1 MQDNLLLVEHKKGS
15 CNCQDGPIFRE
26 FFFLRGGGRRGRRGR
41 RERAGGNLSFIN
53 LVLKNKGR
61 GASVSSPE
69 KRDAYL
75 RGCTVRKE
83 NEVELV
89 H

>member
-26 FFFLRGGGRRGRRGR
+26 FFFFGGGGGRRG
-41 RERAGGNLSFIN
+41 RAGGNLSFIN

>member
-1 MQDNLLLVEHKKGS
+1 M
-15 CNCQDGPIFRE
+15 GPSFGN
-26 FFFLRGGGRRGRRGR
+26 FVFLWGGGG
-41 RERAGGNLSFIN
+41 GGNLSFIN

-75 RGCTVRKE
+75 RGCKARKE

>member
-26 FFFLRGGGRRGRRGR
+26 FFFGGRWGGGRRG
-41 RERAGGNLSFIN
+41 RAGGNLSFIN
-53 LVLKNKGR
+53 LVLKNKGK

>member
-15 CNCQDGPIFRE
+15 CKCQDGPIFRE
-26 FFFLRGGGRRGRRGR
+26 FFFFFFFFGGGGGGGG
-41 RERAGGNLSFIN
+41 AGGNLSFIN

-83 NEVELV
+83 NEAELV

>member
-15 CNCQDGPIFRE
+15 CKCQDGPIFRE
-26 FFFLRGGGRRGRRGR
+26 FFFFFFFGVGGG
-41 RERAGGNLSFIN
+41 GGGGGVGGCLSFIN
-53 LVLKNKGR
+53 LVLKNKRR

-83 NEVELV
+83 NEAELV

>member
-26 FFFLRGGGRRGRRGR
+26 FFFFWGGGVGRRG
-41 RERAGGNLSFIN
+41 RAGGNLSFIN

-83 NEVELV
+83 NEVEFV

>member
-15 CNCQDGPIFRE
+15 CKCQDGPIFRE
-26 FFFLRGGGRRGRRGR
+26 FFFFFFFGVGGGRRG
-41 RERAGGNLSFIN
+41 RAGGNLSFIN
-53 LVLKNKGR
+53 LVLKNKRR

-83 NEVELV
+83 NEAELV

>member
-26 FFFLRGGGRRGRRGR
+26 FCFSLGGGRRGRA
-41 RERAGGNLSFIN
+41 EGNLSFIN

-83 NEVELV
+83 NEVEFV

>member
-26 FFFLRGGGRRGRRGR
+26 FCFSLWGEEEGEGR
-41 RERAGGNLSFIN
+41 GNLSFVN

-61 GASVSSPE
+61 AASVSSPE

-75 RGCTVRKE
+75 RGCTACKE

>member
-15 CNCQDGPIFRE
+15 CKCQDGPIFRE
-26 FFFLRGGGRRGRRGR
+26 FCFSLWGEEEGEGR
-41 RERAGGNLSFIN
+41 GNLSFIN
-53 LVLKNKGR
+53 LVLKNKRR

-83 NEVELV
+83 NEAELV